1 MAREKS
7 FRMILQFSKYGFI
20 SGISLICDLCFF
32 KLLTDFNEFSIPI
45 AATISYCSGL
55 AFSYTVL
62 ILTLFKQAK
71 YSNRRLIE
79 MLLFAL
85 SGIMG
90 SATTFIVSSVVSN
103 YRESSAWEAKF
114 FAVGMS
120 FLVVYFFRINFVFP
134 KKES

>member
-1 MAREKS
+1 MAREKHLK
-7 FRMILQFSKYGFI
+7 MILRFSKYGFI
-20 SGISLICDLCFF
+20 SGIALIIDLYFY
-32 KLLTDFNEFSIPI
+32 KLLNDFNEFSIPI

-62 ILTLFKQAK
+62 ILTLFKQAR

-79 MLLFAL
+79 MLLFAS

-90 SATTFIVSSVVSN
+90 SATTFIVSSIVSN

-120 FLVVYFFRINFVFP
+120 FLVVYFFRIKFVFP